1 MEYNK
6 VVRKNPFI
14 KKEIKMV
21 QKFRDFKV
29 SFDKAELEA
38 LQAAATFGYRLMAIS
53 TPDDG
58 IIWGEWEAV
67 SAEEWDSTYLGKVG
81 FFAPIIHGEM
91 QTEKLMYSHY
101 GFQTLLFEK
110 IHP

>member
-14 KKEIKMV
+14 KKEFKMV

-38 LQAAATFGYRLMAIS
+38 LQVAATFGYRLMAIA
-53 TPDDG
+53 TPDDD
-58 IIWGEWEAV
+58 IIWGEWETV
-67 SAEEWDSTYLGKVG
+67 SAEEWDFHYLGKIG
-81 FFAPIIHGEM
+81 FFAPIINGEM
-91 QTEKLMYSHY
+91 KTEELAYSHY

-110 IHP
+110 IR